1 VLVADGLTLPFEPL
15 IDWSHAAVW
24 VEEAAVVGPHA
35 LTAHALLARLPR
47 DPATVARMRANVAAI
62 YRRYFASP
70 TKRAD
75 ALLLSALAFARTRR
89 PPYDERPVLCRDRP
103 HESLL
108 ASMSRLKAEQ
118 HAEAMAR
125 CGRPELP

>member
-1 VLVADGLTLPFEPL
+1 
-15 IDWSHAAVW
+15 VW

-35 LTAHALLARLPR
+35 LTAHALLARLPQ

-75 ALLLSALAFARTRR
+75 AFCCRPWPLPARAGRR
-89 PPYDERPVLCRDRP
+89 TTNG
-103 HESLL
+103 
-108 ASMSRLKAEQ
+108 
-118 HAEAMAR
+118 R
-125 CGRPELP
+125 CCAATGHTNRCWLR